1 MTVDPPK
8 PLWTPSNPEK
18 SQLIHFQNYITK
30 KHNRKFGKRAPQQ
43 FFEHGLSGADSY
55 DDFWRWST
63 DHISQF
69 WFDIFHY
76 LKIKCEN
83 PPKSPEDV
91 VDETLPIFPR
101 PIWFKDTC
109 LNFAEDVLFP
119 SPEIE
124 DPDTAIA
131 IIEATEAGVQQRVT
145 WTELRDR
152 VAQFAS
158 ALRAAG
164 VSEGDRVGG
173 ITSPDLG

>member
-1 MTVDPPK
+1 MTVDSPK

-18 SQLIHFQNYITK
+18 SQLAHFQNYIAK
-30 KHNRKFGKRAPQQ
+30 KYNRKFGKGHPNR
-43 FFEHGLSGADSY
+43 FLEHELSREDSY
-55 DDFWRWST
+55 DEFWRWST
-63 DHISQF
+63 NNVSQF
-69 WFDIFHY
+69 WYDVFNY
-76 LKIKCEN
+76 LQIKCQN

-91 VDETLPIFPR
+91 VDETLPMFPR

-109 LNFAEDVLFP
+109 LNFAEDILFP

-131 IIEATEAGVQQRVT
+131 IIEATEAGVQQHVT
-145 WTELRDR
+145 WSELRDR

-164 VSEGDRVGG
+164 VSEGDRIGG
-173 ITSPDLG
+173 TISNSLG